1 MELPQWHYRPQ
12 VKQKGVLDQDAFL
25 RVADQFISLANDR
38 NKKILATELHFAL
51 MYAAARYTGHVGKN
65 VVNIEDQDNWIT
77 HMTAQFQDMLRE
89 NMADPAL

>member
-1 MELPQWHYRPQ
+1 MELPQWHHRPQ

-51 MYAAARYTGHVGKN
+51 SMQRPATQPMLVKMLLILKSRITGLP
-65 VVNIEDQDNWIT
+65 I
-77 HMTAQFQDMLRE
+77 
-89 NMADPAL
+89 